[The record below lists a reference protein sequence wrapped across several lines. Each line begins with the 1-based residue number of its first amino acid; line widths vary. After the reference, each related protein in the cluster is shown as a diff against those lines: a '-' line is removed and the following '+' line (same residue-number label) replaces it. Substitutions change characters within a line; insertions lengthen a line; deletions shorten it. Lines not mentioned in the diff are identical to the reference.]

1 MNYSELSGTYNDNNY
16 KIFSIYNN
24 ESNENNERNENS
36 KGFNFSVNSN
46 NPIIILEEYEIL
58 NKCLENYKKQYEDLM
73 ANNIFFM
80 NYLNHSQDSHFNIMN
95 IMNNYSV
102 NVNVNSNDNND
113 IHNDVSKIYMNYN
126 QKIRDNY
133 KDWLENYYTPQKNSI
148 ENNIEIINEKINDF
162 RKLFIFIINNIL
174 KSNDMITDN
183 KKLCPICFEN
193 EVDTC
198 LNPCGHTLCNN
209 CVISN
214 RNWRTKNCYSCR
226 SLITDY
232 IKIYFSV

>member
-1 MNYSELSGTYNDNNY
+1 MNYSELSDIYNDSSNKSFN
-16 KIFSIYNN
+16 SYNN
-24 ESNENNERNENS
+24 SL
-36 KGFNFSVNSN
+36 NSN
-46 NPIIILEEYEIL
+46 NPQVILEEYEIL
-58 NKCLENYKKQYEDLM
+58 NKSLENYKKQYEDLM
-73 ANNIFFM
+73 ANNAYFT
-80 NYLNHSQDSHFNIMN
+80 NYLNQSQNNHFNVMN
-95 IMNNYSV
+95 IMNNYSI
-102 NVNVNSNDNND
+102 NNNDNKND
-113 IHNDVSKIYMNYN
+113 NDVSKIYMNYN
-126 QKIRDNY
+126 EKIRDNY
-133 KDWLENYYTPQKNSI
+133 KDWLENYYIPQKKAI
-148 ENNIEIINEKINDF
+148 ENNIEIIYEKISEF

-174 KSNDMITDN
+174 KSNDIINDN

-193 EVDTC
+193 EIDTC